1 MSWLFLA
8 QLRSGVTPRRGSC
21 GILRQG
27 NSSCQRPKI
36 KKKKNVLEN
45 EVALAKF
52 ASHTFNF
59 LLCNFL
65 HRVDLYFPVDVYL
78 V

>member
-1 MSWLFLA
+1 MHHVVVIFSAAEVRGHSSPRELWHPPPGKFILSEA
-8 QLRSGVTPRRGSC
+8 Q
-21 GILRQG
+21 
-27 NSSCQRPKI
+27 N

-45 EVALAKF
+45 EVALVKF

-65 HRVDLYFPVDVYL
+65 HRVDLYFPVD
-78 V
+78 